1 MGRVWCSC
9 ASGVPRLNPVSW
21 TFPVPTRHLP
31 LTSCHIYT
39 VLSKTKWQ
47 KKENISSQQHFKQ
60 KRLWRM
66 GSSGVGMEVGGQ
78 TGLWLQRASLW
89 PTQTLLSPVQR
100 PPLASVKTS
109 ICHLGGQQ
117 DAIVYRRMS
126 WPGSL
131 KSWLVFKA
139 KLRVRKNRLG
149 VMGIQIF
156 TLNWNNMCSYT

>member
-1 MGRVWCSC
+1 MANIFFLLNPYSQIHHTCQNVPHSFELDSKYVLTTQKSYLSTSTISLVGRVWCSC

-47 KKENISSQQHFKQ
+47 KKENISSHQHFKQ

-78 TGLWLQRASLW
+78 TRA
-89 PTQTLLSPVQR
+89 
-100 PPLASVKTS
+100 LAPK
-109 ICHLGGQQ
+109 
-117 DAIVYRRMS
+117 
-126 WPGSL
+126 
-131 KSWLVFKA
+131 
-139 KLRVRKNRLG
+139 
-149 VMGIQIF
+149 GISMTHPNTPF
-156 TLNWNNMCSYT
+156 PCAASAPCFS